1 MTMAGGTARGLAKLM
16 LAGVV
21 AVGLGQAPALA
32 QADFL
37 VGQVVEVVSGGTT
50 AAIPAGECRVVELTA
65 WITAMAD
72 IPLNTTVNLGQDKE
86 SLACEFGWERIQSAG
101 EERCRTSYSDAALYR
116 NGRLLSVSQSSS
128 DCRCTDS
135 VAGTSCSLSTTG
147 QCGYEA
153 LQTQQIR
160 VCN

>member
-1 MTMAGGTARGLAKLM
+1 MAMAGGTARGLAKLM
-16 LAGVV
+16 LAVV
-21 AVGLGQAPALA
+21 AWLGQTPAMA
-32 QADFL
+32 QDDFL

-50 AAIPAGECRVVELTA
+50 TAIPAGECRVVEMTA
-65 WITAMAD
+65 WITALAD
-72 IPLNTTVNLGQDKE
+72 IPVNTTVSLGADKE
-86 SLACEFGWERIQSAG
+86 SLACEFGWERIQTAA

-116 NGRLLSVSQSSS
+116 NGRLLPVSQSSS

-135 VAGTSCSLSTTG
+135 VAGTNCSLSTTA
-147 QCGYEA
+147 QCAYEA